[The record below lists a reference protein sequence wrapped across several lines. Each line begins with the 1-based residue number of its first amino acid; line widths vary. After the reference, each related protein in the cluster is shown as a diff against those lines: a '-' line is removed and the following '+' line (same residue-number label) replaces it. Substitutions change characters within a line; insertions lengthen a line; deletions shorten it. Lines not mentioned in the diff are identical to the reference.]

1 MMPSRPGRGHPHS
14 MMSTA
19 KGILANFGIDGG
31 KRQEDRMCLM
41 ISGGCMALLQALA
54 MTLIPKRKCSICHL

>member
-1 MMPSRPGRGHPHS
+1 